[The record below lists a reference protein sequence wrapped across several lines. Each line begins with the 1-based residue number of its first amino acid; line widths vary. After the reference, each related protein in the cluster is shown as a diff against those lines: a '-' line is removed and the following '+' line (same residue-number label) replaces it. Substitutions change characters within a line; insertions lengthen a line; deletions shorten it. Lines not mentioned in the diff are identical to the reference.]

1 MYRTLK
7 ALKQDLNGAL
17 EIQGNTVRVLDLE
30 KVRTL
35 VDSWVYTS
43 VFSPEPELRQA
54 ARFLIRA
61 TAQALNLHL
70 ASIHEF
76 YMGRGRGEYGGFTVP
91 AMNLRGLTYHSA
103 RRVFRV
109 AKEMDAGAF
118 IFEIARTEISY
129 TNQPPDEYATS
140 ILAAAIK
147 EGYEGPVFVQ
157 GDHFQVRL
165 KAYKENPEAEI
176 QALKDL
182 IRDALAAGFYNI
194 DIDASTM
201 VDLDK
206 EDLKEQQEPNAEL
219 TALFTRYIRETEPEG
234 IVTSLGGEIGEIG
247 GRNSTPEDLRAFM
260 DQYLPKIGDLPGI
273 SKISVQTGTVHGGVV
288 LPDGSLAQVKVDF
301 DVLETLS
308 RIAREEYGLAGAVQH
323 GASTLPEEA
332 FSLFPKVETAEVHL
346 ATQFQNIIYD
356 SPELPEDFK
365 RTVYDYLFEKYGDQ
379 RKPGETDEQFI
390 YKNRKRGFGPFKW
403 EWWTLSEDI
412 LNPIMDRLEQKFRT
426 IFRELKVAETKNLVL
441 QKTPIVPMKLEVPES
456 LKAGGEQDG

>member
-1 MYRTLK
+1 MYRTLR
-7 ALKQDLNGAL
+7 ALKDDLAGAL
-17 EIQGNTVRVLDLE
+17 DIQGNAVKVLDTDR
-30 KVRTL
+30 VRTL

-43 VFSPEPELRQA
+43 VFSPVDELRAA

-61 TAQALNLHL
+61 TAQALGIHL

-109 AKEMDAGAF
+109 ARELEAGAF

-129 TNQPPDEYATS
+129 TNQPPDEYATT

-165 KAYKENPEAEI
+165 KAYQENPEAEI
-176 QALKDL
+176 QALKQL
-182 IRDALAAGFYNI
+182 IREALAAGFYNI

-201 VDLDK
+201 VDLSQ
-206 EDLKEQQEPNAEL
+206 EDLKAQQEPNAEL
-219 TALFTRYIRETEPEG
+219 TALFTRFIRETEPPG
-234 IVTSLGGEIGEIG
+234 ITTSLGGEIGEIG

-301 DVLETLS
+301 QVLETLS

-365 RTVYDYLFEKYGDQ
+365 RTIYDYLFDRFGDQ

-412 LNPIMDRLEQKFRT
+412 LDPIMDRLEQKFRT
-426 IFRELKVAETKNLVL
+426 IFQELRVGGTQELVR
-441 QKTPIVPMKLEVPES
+441 QKTPIVPME
-456 LKAGGEQDG
+456 LKAPQALTGGEHGG